1 MSVHVCVC
9 ACVRVC
15 VCVCVCMRA
24 CVCACMRVYVMSISE
39 VVVEV
44 IKYLPYRHV
53 TYWLWQTR
61 IIEGINEL
69 LDELEARFVLS
80 NIYT

>member
-1 MSVHVCVC
+1 MCVRVCLYVCVSVHVCVH
-9 ACVRVC
+9 ACVY
-15 VCVCVCMRA
+15 
-24 CVCACMRVYVMSISE
+24 ACMRVYVMSISE

-53 TYWLWQTR
+53 TYLLWQTR

-69 LDELEARFVLS
+69 LDELEARLVLS
-80 NIYT
+80 NMYT